1 VTPLARDLSSTCL
14 LCLPTLAC
22 TRFDDTQLG
31 YIQVTIANLEFS
43 PKEINAK
50 LGDAIEWIN
59 KDVLVHSAT
68 VKGHWNI
75 TIAPGKS
82 ASLVL
87 SKAGALDYFCIFH
100 PNMKGHI
107 TVAQ

>member
-1 VTPLARDLSSTCL
+1 MSSGRYLWAILGMALTLSAV
-14 LCLPTLAC
+14 PAC
-22 TRFDDTQLG
+22 AET
-31 YIQVTIANLEFS
+31 IQVTIANLDFS

-50 LGDAIEWIN
+50 VGDTIEWIN

-68 VKGHWNI
+68 VRGDWNL

-82 ASLVL
+82 ASQVL
-87 SKAGALDYFCIFH
+87 SKAGAFDYFCIFH